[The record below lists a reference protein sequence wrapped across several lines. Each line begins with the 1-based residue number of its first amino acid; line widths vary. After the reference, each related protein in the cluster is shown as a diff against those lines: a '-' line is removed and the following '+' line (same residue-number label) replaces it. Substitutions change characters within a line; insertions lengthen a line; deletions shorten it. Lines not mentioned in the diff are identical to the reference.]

1 AQEKAQV
8 QMNAV
13 TGRDTLRT
21 MDDRPLLP
29 CVDAIFREITP
40 RSCVIDVTFQ
50 WLDNKGIT
58 RHSPSI
64 DTRFEVRSL
73 FRTLPSVHS
82 TPSLDDLFCQGN

>member
-1 AQEKAQV
+1 
-8 QMNAV
+8 MNAV

-50 WLDNKGIT
+50 WLDNNGIT
-58 RHSPSI
+58 RHSPC
-64 DTRFEVRSL
+64 DQL